1 MEDTPTMT
9 IETAA
14 RRSSA
19 VMVHSLFWRARLAAI
34 SFALIPADLFLR
46 FLAPRFK
53 PYLWFMMYTPP
64 VVIRWFGR
72 VLTRRAVLHAA
83 ATVPAYNVFLRSHSS
98 KPRASLSAL
107 PETDKSNYVRQ
118 YSTEDRCVH
127 GRFLDRNTAIDE
139 SSGSTGQPYNWV
151 RSMEERKTSHM
162 SVSHF
167 ARYCLGDEPWIT
179 INAFSMGAW
188 ATGIN
193 MGLALQRNGVV
204 KSTGPDMDKILH
216 TLEFFGSSY
225 RYLICGYPPFLK
237 HFIDEGTRR
246 GFAWNNYE
254 LNALVG
260 GEGMTE
266 GLRDYLY
273 RRFKT
278 VYSGYGATDLEI
290 GLAGET
296 PITVAIRR
304 LARDNDR
311 VRSELFGEDS
321 RLPMLFQYNPL
332 MHQISANAEGELV
345 FTISRLNVL
354 SPRIQYNIHDE
365 GGVASFDD
373 IRRRCAKLGV
383 DFDELVKESNRPLVP
398 LPFLWVYG
406 RKDSTISVMGANIYP
421 EDLEQSLYAEPELA
435 EVTTSFCLSL
445 ADSGDAAVRPCF
457 SFEVTAP
464 ITDELRERFR
474 ERIVKQLNAINLDF
488 REAWREYPDALVPE
502 IQLHMQGEGPFAR
515 DEGKIKQTRLLT
527 QATVR

>member
-1 MEDTPTMT
+1 MFH
-9 IETAA
+9 
-14 RRSSA
+14 A
-19 VMVHSLFWRARLAAI
+19 VVWRLRFAAI
-34 SFALIPADLFLR
+34 SVALIPADLFLR

-53 PYLWFMMYTPP
+53 PYMWFMTYTPP
-64 VVIRWFGR
+64 AMIRWFGR

-83 ATVPAYNVFLRSHSS
+83 ATVPAYNAFLASHSD

-107 PETDKSNYVRQ
+107 PETDKANYVKH
-118 YSTEDRCVH
+118 YSTEDRCV
-127 GRFLDRNTAIDE
+127 GGKFLDRDTAIDE

-193 MGLALQRNGVV
+193 MGIALQRNGVV

-225 RYLICGYPPFLK
+225 HYLICGYPPFLK
-237 HFIDEGTRR
+237 HFVDEGTRR
-246 GFAWNNYE
+246 GFAWDNFE

-296 PITVAIRR
+296 PITVALRR
-304 LARDNDR
+304 LARDNDGLR
-311 VRSELFGEDS
+311 NELFGDDS
-321 RLPMLFQYNPL
+321 RLPMLFQFNPL
-332 MHQISANAEGELV
+332 MHQISTNAEGELV

-365 GGVASFDD
+365 GGVASFADV
-373 IRRRCAKLGV
+373 RRRCAKLGV
-383 DFDELVKESNRPLVP
+383 NFEDLVRGSNRPLVP

-421 EDLEQSLYAEPELA
+421 EDLEQALYAEPDLA

-445 ADSGDAAVRPCF
+445 AESDNATVRPRF
-457 SFEVTAP
+457 SFEVTSP
-464 ITDELRERFR
+464 ITDDLRAKFR
-474 ERIVKQLNAINLDF
+474 ERIVERLIAINLDF
-488 REAWREYPDALVPE
+488 REAWREYPDTLVPD
-502 IQLHMQGEGPFAR
+502 IQLHVPGDGPFAR

-527 QATVR
+527 HAAVR